1 MARLVDEEVKRL
13 VDTAHGRARDVL
25 EEHRD
30 LLEVF
35 AQALLERE
43 TLDREAIEMLERG
56 ETLPPLEVPEEEPLA
71 AAAAAPAPVPV
82 PVRSAPPLGLPGGEG
97 PLPGAA
103 PGVHADDEDEPL
115 T

>member
-1 MARLVDEEVKRL
+1 M
-13 VDTAHGRARDVL
+13 
-25 EEHRD
+25 
-30 LLEVF
+30 LEVF

-56 ETLPPLEVPEEEPLA
+56 EMLPPLEVPEEEPLA
-71 AAAAAPAPVPV
+71 ASAAAAAPAPVPV
-82 PVRSAPPLGLPGGEG
+82 PERSPPPLGLPGGEG